1 MVFLEYCRVVVVA
14 LEMAIPKKTLKDKWT
29 TYVHVWHKVVLFIG
43 VDEERSNGEANEDQ
57 SADDGDHPNGN
68 LLGDESPAD
77 DGKAGADE
85 MAENAPDAHARHIV
99 DTFEGQK

>member
-43 VDEERSNGEANEDQ
+43 VDEERSNGEA
-57 SADDGDHPNGN
+57 GMN
-68 LLGDESPAD
+68 LAKNFPKVVQKTSSSNPSKHIRPPPYLDA
-77 DGKAGADE
+77 E
-85 MAENAPDAHARHIV
+85 M
-99 DTFEGQK
+99 